1 MCEHLY
7 SCICKTVWSADESW
21 EEYVES
27 VRVYDP
33 TAVSFKRIHYALLFG
48 HGLDTVS
55 DAFGDDSTRYR
66 MRPAPSQQNIVHG
79 QSVSDR
85 IDISL
90 IQIHVHPL
98 IHTQVPLRRL
108 CSAGLRMLNVNE
120 GHLEHRHMIRKSLI
134 NLNTLHQIARS
145 IGKGNTEQEPDKIT
159 RDCIR
164 RVESMMAQQ
173 HLQMSK
179 MWFRGLE
186 AFKKNSWA
194 CRYRKQVRIIY

>member
-1 MCEHLY
+1 MHNISYTTCTMHSKNMHSTLY
-7 SCICKTVWSADESW
+7 AYSVCPTYMYTYDNTPFSQFVDPDSYSRVQHSLCRPTTCQHVNTLSVYRVSRITWSTRDEFRSMT
-21 EEYVES
+21 
-27 VRVYDP
+27 

-79 QSVSDR
+79 QSVRDR

-108 CSAGLRMLNVNE
+108 CSAGL
-120 GHLEHRHMIRKSLI
+120 
-134 NLNTLHQIARS
+134 
-145 IGKGNTEQEPDKIT
+145 
-159 RDCIR
+159 
-164 RVESMMAQQ
+164 
-173 HLQMSK
+173 
-179 MWFRGLE
+179 
-186 AFKKNSWA
+186 
-194 CRYRKQVRIIY
+194 